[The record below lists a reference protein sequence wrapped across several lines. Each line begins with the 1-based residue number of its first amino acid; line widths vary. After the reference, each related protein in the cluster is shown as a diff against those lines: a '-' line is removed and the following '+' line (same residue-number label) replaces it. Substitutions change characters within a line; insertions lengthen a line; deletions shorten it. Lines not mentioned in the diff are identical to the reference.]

1 MSISERQIL
10 RNLRDKY
17 QALLRGTFEPAEVNR
32 LKDRINIYNYLL
44 DNCDEIEPDEGSP
57 RTDRQD

>member
-17 QALLRGTFEPAEVNR
+17 QALLRGTFEPTEINR

-44 DNCDEIEPDEGSP
+44 DNCDEPDRPESP
-57 RTDRQD
+57 NQPQP